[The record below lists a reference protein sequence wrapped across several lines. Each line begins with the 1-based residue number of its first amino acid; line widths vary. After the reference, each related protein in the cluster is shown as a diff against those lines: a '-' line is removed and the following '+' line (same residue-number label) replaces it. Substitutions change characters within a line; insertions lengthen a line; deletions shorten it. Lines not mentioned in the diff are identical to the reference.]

1 MQTAVRRDK
10 VASRLYSLSQRL
22 RWNTPPTPFSEAIL
36 LKRREAGELLDLTS
50 SNPTAVGLAYPD
62 REIASALS
70 RIRSLSYDPQPLG
83 QWEARQAI
91 SAYYR
96 ERGFDVDPG
105 RIVVTASSSEAYSY
119 LFKLL
124 CDPGDE
130 MLAPRPSYP
139 LFEYL
144 AALDSIRMQPYWLTY
159 DGAWYTDLDDLDARI
174 TERTRGIILVN
185 PNNPTGSFLKLGEAD
200 RLCALARDRSL
211 PLISD
216 EVFLDYGLGEGP
228 QRVLSLVSRS
238 DTLSFSLNGL
248 SKSAGM
254 PQMKVGWIVIN
265 GTPDQ
270 IEAARHGLELIA
282 DTYLSVS
289 SPCQLVLPQLIRL
302 GAGVRSLIRERI
314 LGNAQAL
321 QDLLAGSPAHPL
333 YTEGGWSCIIQ
344 LPQTRSEEDWV
355 MRLLTRYGV
364 IVQPGYLFDMPSEP
378 FAVVSL
384 LTPIGKFVEGI
395 TALRAAAEE
404 ED

>member
-1 MQTAVRRDK
+1 M
-10 VASRLYSLSQRL
+10 YSLSQRL
-22 RWNTPPTPFSEAIL
+22 NWQISPTALSEAIL
-36 LKRREAGELLDLTS
+36 HQRRQVPELLDLTS
-50 SNPTAVGLAYPD
+50 SNPTTVDLAYPD
-62 REIASALS
+62 REIAAALS
-70 RIRSLSYDPQPLG
+70 SISSLKYDPQPLG
-83 QWEARQAI
+83 QWEAREAI
-91 SAYYR
+91 SAYYCDR
-96 ERGFDVDPG
+96 NLDVDPE

-130 MLAPRPSYP
+130 MLSPRPSYP

-144 AALDSIRMQPYWLTY
+144 AALDSIRVQPYWLTY
-159 DGAWYTDLDDLDARI
+159 DGAWYTDVDDLQSRI
-174 TERTRGIILVN
+174 TDRTRGIILVN
-185 PNNPTGSFLKLGEAD
+185 PNNPTGSFLKAEETD

-216 EVFLDYGLGEGP
+216 EVFMDYGLCESAK
-228 QRVLSLVSRS
+228 RVLSFAGRS

-254 PQMKVGWIVIN
+254 PQMKIGWIVIN
-265 GTPDQ
+265 GPDEQ
-270 IEAARHGLELIA
+270 VESARHGLELIA

-289 SPCQLVLPQLIRL
+289 SPSQLVLPQLINL
-302 GAGVRSLIRERI
+302 GAGVRRCIRERI
-314 LGNAQAL
+314 LRNAQAL
-321 QDLLAGSPAHPL
+321 RDLLQGSPAHPL
-333 YTEGGWSCIIQ
+333 YTEGGWSSIIQ

-364 IVQPGYLFDMPSEP
+364 IVQPGYLFDMPAEP

-395 TALRAAAEE
+395 TAIRAASE
-404 ED
+404 EDS

>member
-1 MQTAVRRDK
+1 M
-10 VASRLYSLSQRL
+10 YSLSRRL
-22 RWNTPPTPFSEAIL
+22 KWNTPLTPFSEAIL
-36 LKRREAGELLDLTS
+36 QQRQQAGEPLDLTS

-70 RIRSLSYDPQPLG
+70 GISSLSYDPQPLG
-83 QWEARQAI
+83 QWEAREAI

-96 ERGFDVDPG
+96 ERGFAVGPD

-130 MLAPRPSYP
+130 MLSPRPSYP

-144 AALDSIRMQPYWLTY
+144 AALDSIRVQPYWLTY
-159 DGAWYTDLDDLDARI
+159 DGAWYADLDELDARI
-174 TERTRGIILVN
+174 TDRTRGIILVN
-185 PNNPTGSFLKLGEAD
+185 PNNPTGNFLKPAEAD
-200 RLCALARDRSL
+200 RLCSLAGDRSL

-216 EVFLDYGLGEGP
+216 EVFMDYNLWGSTQP
-228 QRVLSLVSRS
+228 VLSLAGRS
-238 DTLSFSLNGL
+238 DVLSFSLSGL

-254 PQMKVGWIVIN
+254 PQMKIGWIVIN
-265 GTPDQ
+265 GPSDQ
-270 IEAARHGLELIA
+270 VEAARHGLELIA

-289 SPCQLVLPQLIRL
+289 SPCQLALPQLISL
-302 GAGVRSLIRERI
+302 GAGVRSCIRERI
-314 LGNAQAL
+314 LRNAQAL
-321 QDLLAGSPAHPL
+321 QDLLQGAPAHPL
-333 YTEGGWSCIIQ
+333 YTEGGWSSIIQ
-344 LPQTRSEEDWV
+344 LPQTRSEEDWT

-384 LTPIGKFVEGI
+384 LTPIGTFVEGI
-395 TALRAAAEE
+395 TAIRAASEE
-404 ED
+404 VG